1 MCARIPFDVLMMAC
15 DCTRGD
21 GGRDGL
27 IQDSGVARFVFGFDE
42 FFDGLTRHSLAVGI
56 CNNSL
61 DDFLWNDMTK
71 RAKGDGD
78 GNSRTAAWQ

>member
-1 MCARIPFDVLMMAC
+1 MMAC

-21 GGRDGL
+21 GGHDGL

-42 FFDGLTRHSLAVGI
+42 FLNGLTRHSLAVGI
-56 CNNSL
+56 CNDGL

-71 RAKGDGD
+71 RAL
-78 GNSRTAAWQ
+78 RA